1 MQRVNTMDGHFLQE
15 ADKVQDCCGDALFV
29 LKQRTREGAKRRFC
43 RLGDTVKN
51 RLEYELEIIKATN
64 TAKLFL
70 CWSDVVSAIKQIV
83 WPYIDSV
90 QNCSLVSYCLGIT
103 EVNPLKT
110 GSYFE
115 RLLNRQSAHVPVLF
129 IEVPRGQREEL
140 RECLKEKAF
149 IEIAENAARP
159 DLPVKAAI
167 AFFEGQTYEDKEI
180 LRRAAASLEFD
191 GQRKPPETLGE
202 LTDLLVRKRYAEF
215 TDEKASLLYQED
227 AVGLLVNAGLTCEE
241 AECARR
247 AFAKKN
253 RREINF
259 YRGVFGQTAR
269 KKGYSTDA
277 ANAIFSAVEKEI
289 NFTVCRASYVAMV
302 QYLYM
307 DMFFQKNIGT
317 DRYVYKKIDG

>member
-1 MQRVNTMDGHFLQE
+1 MQRVNTMDGHLLQE
-15 ADKVQDCCGDALFV
+15 ADKVQDCCGDALCV
-29 LKQRTREGAKRRFC
+29 LKQRTKEGAKRRFC

-51 RLEYELEIIKATN
+51 RLAHELEIITATN
-64 TAKLFL
+64 TSKLFL
-70 CWSDVVSAIKQIV
+70 YWADTVSVIKQVV
-83 WPYIDSV
+83 WPYIDGV

-103 EVNPLKT
+103 EVNPLSI

-115 RLLNRQSAHVPVLF
+115 RLLNRQSAHIPVLYV
-129 IEVPRGQREEL
+129 EVPQGKREEIWT
-140 RECLKEKAF
+140 RSEKEEKLP
-149 IEIAENAARP
+149 IEIEENSVRP
-159 DLPVKAAI
+159 DLPVKAAT
-167 AFFEGQTYEDKEI
+167 AFFEGQTYEDKDI

-202 LTDLLVRKRYAEF
+202 LIDLLVRKRYAAF

-269 KKGYSTDA
+269 KKGYSTET

-289 NFTVCRASYVAMV
+289 NFTVCRASYVAMA

-307 DMFFQKNIGT
+307 DTFFQEKRN
-317 DRYVYKKIDG
+317 VYKKIVS

>member
-1 MQRVNTMDGHFLQE
+1 MDPRFIQQLQCVPDTE
-15 ADKVQDCCGDALFV
+15 SNGSAFAVLEQKVE
-29 LKQRTREGAKRRFC
+29 KGAKRRFGC
-43 RLGDTVKN
+43 IGEFEKN
-51 RLEYELEIIKATN
+51 RLAHEFELIRATN

-70 CWSDVVSAIKQIV
+70 YWADIVAAIRQRTY
-83 WPYIDSV
+83 PYIYSV

-103 EVNPLKT
+103 EVNPLSI

-115 RLLNRQSAHVPVLF
+115 RLLNRQSAHIPVLYV
-129 IEVPRGQREEL
+129 EVPQGKREEIWT
-140 RECLKEKAF
+140 RSEKEEKLP
-149 IEIAENAARP
+149 IEIEENSVRP
-159 DLPVKAAI
+159 DLSVKAAT
-167 AFFEGQTYEDKEI
+167 AFFEGQTYEDKDI

-202 LTDLLVRKRYAEF
+202 LIDLLVRKRYAAF

-269 KKGYSTDA
+269 KKGYSTEA
-277 ANAIFSAVEKEI
+277 ANAIFSAAEKEI
-289 NFTVCRASYVAMV
+289 NFTVCRASYVAMA

-307 DMFFQKNIGT
+307 DMFFQEKTKG
-317 DRYVYKKIDG
+317 